1 MEGVAML
8 SQNSRTQGQR
18 SDKLED
24 FIAHEIHG
32 GAREHTIAARTALDA
47 FRHQQREVALNW
59 SSFDTAVGLLDQTIE
74 ELRQPVRD
82 LQPTLLVAGGF
93 PAAMAYLIEEIQA
106 ADGPD
111 MEFCQHAIETDVPPK
126 WKRAAIRITQES
138 LANACRHSKNKRLF
152 LELALDGNV
161 LRIHARDWGAGF
173 KPDRR
178 ASDRFGLSRT
188 CRPLKLLG
196 GTAMI
201 DTEPEKGTYV
211 TAEIPLVQREDAHR
225 RGQFRRSPRTRFG
238 VE

>member
-1 MEGVAML
+1 MTHETQNVAC
-8 SQNSRTQGQR
+8 QH
-18 SDKLED
+18 
-24 FIAHEIHG
+24 A
-32 GAREHTIAARTALDA
+32 IAARTALEA
-47 FRHQQREVALNW
+47 FRRRQAEAGSDWN
-59 SSFDTAVGLLDQTIE
+59 SFNTAVGLLDQTIE
-74 ELRQPVRD
+74 ELRRPVHR
-82 LQPTLLVAGGF
+82 LQSILLAAGGF

-111 MEFCQHAIETDVPPK
+111 MELCQHAIAAVVPPK
-126 WKRAAIRITQES
+126 WKRAAGRITQES